1 MAMEDKIEVLTLH
14 VIGIFRL
21 STCRLITVIYSPHI
35 IYACLHDEDWIS
47 QWPHSILVNVHP

>member
-1 MAMEDKIEVLTLH
+1 MEDKIEVTLH

-21 STCRLITVIYSPHI
+21 STCRLITVIYSSHI
-35 IYACLHDEDWIS
+35 IYVWLHDEDWIS